1 MAERVHLTETQMI
14 EILNRLEMRFLER
27 LALENEHKIF
37 VKPHLASGE
46 KPTRTGRRPRSQY
59 VGQLHL
65 SILEEDEAW
74 FKKTAQANNL
84 QYGKFFTCLRQ
95 IFERHG

>member
-1 MAERVHLTETQMI
+1 MAERVHLTEAQMI

-27 LALENEHKIF
+27 MALDKDHKTF

-46 KPTRTGRRPRSQY
+46 MPARNGGRPRSQY

-74 FKKTAQANNL
+74 FKMTAQANNL
-84 QYGKFFTCLRQ
+84 QYGKFFTYLRQ
-95 IFERHG
+95 IFEQHG